1 MTSWYMKHYYSFS
14 DVDWYIKTHLKKISR
29 TTTKYNAI
37 RQVFI
42 CKKTHHQWKIIF
54 ERKPMLTRREGGDN
68 KHIIF
73 SATGNLIIT
82 EKTTF
87 CHQFELYYFLIHYLK
102 SLNGTMSSWLI
113 IGCIIHLS
121 TKLMPIII
129 ISTVIILLSSRV

>member
-14 DVDWYIKTHLKKISR
+14 DVDWYIMIHLKKISR
-29 TTTKYNAI
+29 TTTKS
-37 RQVFI
+37 I
-42 CKKTHHQWKIIF
+42 CKKKHHQWKIIF

-68 KHIIF
+68 KRIIF
-73 SATGNLIIT
+73 SATENLIIT